1 MANKIKYGLKNV
13 YYAIAT
19 IDTSN
24 NTATYADPVA
34 IPGAV
39 NLSMDAQGEPTPFYA
54 DNIEYF
60 VTAANTSYEGDLEIA
75 LVPESFETGVLGMVK
90 DGKNILMDDANAT
103 PVHFALLFQFEGD
116 DKATRHILY
125 NCVVST
131 RPSVAGSTKE
141 DSIAPQTETLSLRA
155 TAIHNA
161 TLNKDI
167 MKAKTSATADNTTYE
182 GWFSAVYTGTAPT
195 P

>member
-131 RPSVAGSTKE
+131 RPSVAGATKE
-141 DSIAPQTETLSLRA
+141 DSITPQTETLSLRA